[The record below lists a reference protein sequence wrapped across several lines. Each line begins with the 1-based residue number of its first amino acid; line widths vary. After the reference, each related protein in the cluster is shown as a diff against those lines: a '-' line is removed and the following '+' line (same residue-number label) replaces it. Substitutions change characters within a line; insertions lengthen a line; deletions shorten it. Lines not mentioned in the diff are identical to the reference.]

1 MAIIDQFMGE
11 VDKMLDGK
19 KADASVVT
27 KYKGTLNGR
36 SADYTVMAQIANRA
50 VERAKG
56 NGKKKS

>member
-19 KADASVVT
+19 RADASVVT

-50 VERAKG
+50 VERGK
-56 NGKKKS
+56 NGAKKK